1 MVSREKW
8 GLALA
13 GLTVGVIAVLLV
25 KLGNP
30 PNMGFCIACFER
42 DIVGALGLHRAGIV
56 QYMRPEILGL
66 LLGAFLIALGK
77 GEFKTRGGS
86 STLVR
91 FFLGMFMMF
100 GALVFLGCPLRD
112 VLRLSG
118 GDFNAIVGL
127 AGFIAG
133 VFTGTLF
140 LKKGFDLGA
149 APLAERQAGGYI
161 MPVFFVILLGL
172 ALAGTVF
179 NPEAGGPLFFS
190 KEGPGSM
197 HAPLLI
203 SLGAG
208 LLIGAI
214 AQRARL
220 CLSGGFRDF
229 FLIRDTSLLTAYL
242 FIFLGALALNLYFG
256 FFKPGFADQPIAHTM
271 HLWNFLGLFL
281 VGECAVL
288 LGGCPLRQLIMSGE
302 GDMDA
307 AAAVLGMMIGAAVSH
322 NFMFAASAKGVGP
335 YGQIVCI
342 VGIILVSL
350 IGWVYREKIAAA
362 VGKAG
367 AAA

>member
-1 MVSREKW
+1 MNGDKW
-8 GLALA
+8 KLALA
-13 GLTVGVIAVLLV
+13 GLTVGLVAVALV

-30 PNMGFCIACFER
+30 LNMGFCVACFER
-42 DIVGALGLHRAGIV
+42 DIVGALGLHRTGVV

-66 LLGAFLIALGK
+66 MLGAFLIALIK
-77 GEFKTRGGS
+77 GEFHARGGS

-91 FFLGMFMMF
+91 FFLGMLMML

-112 VLRLSG
+112 VLRISG
-118 GDFNAIVGL
+118 GDFNALVGL
-127 AGFIAG
+127 VGFIAG
-133 VFTGTLF
+133 AFTGTIF
-140 LKKGFDLGA
+140 LRLGFDLGS
-149 APLAERQAGGYI
+149 APVAERQAGGYI
-161 MPVFFVILLGL
+161 MPVFFALLLVL

-208 LLIGAI
+208 LLIGII

-242 FIFLGALALNLYFG
+242 FIFIGALGLNLYFG
-256 FFKPGFADQPIAHTM
+256 FFKPGFTDQPIAHTM

-307 AAAVLGMMIGAAVSH
+307 AAVVLGMMAGAATSH
-322 NFMFAASAKGVGP
+322 NFMFAASAKGVTP
-335 YGQIVCI
+335 YGQAACLAGILIVT
-342 VGIILVSL
+342 L
-350 IGWVYREKIAAA
+350 IGWVYREKITARAGKTEIAA
-362 VGKAG
+362 
-367 AAA
+367 